1 MSRTLLIEQL
11 AAAIGREVY
20 IDVAKWHLYLRDAKL
35 HTPLAE
41 AFLPLL
47 EKGDLDRQQVQA
59 VLRQVT
65 VPLGGGQVSLSLDQL
80 VPQTSQDSLLELLN
94 RFRQDEL

>member
-1 MSRTLLIEQL
+1 MSRTPLIERL
-11 AAAIGREVY
+11 AAAIGGEIY

-47 EKGDLDRQQVQA
+47 EQGEVNRSHVQA
-59 VLRQVT
+59 VLQEVS
-65 VPLGGGQVSLSLDQL
+65 VPLGGGQESLSLDRL
-80 VPQTSQDSLLELLN
+80 VPKTNQDSLLELLN
-94 RFRQDEL
+94 HFRQDNL

>member
-1 MSRTLLIEQL
+1 MSRTPLIEQL
-11 AAAIGREVY
+11 ATAIGGEVY

-47 EKGDLDRQQVQA
+47 EQGDLNSNQVQA
-59 VLRQVT
+59 VLQEVT
-65 VPLGGGQVSLSLDQL
+65 VPLGGGQVSLSLDRL
-80 VPQTSQDSLLELLN
+80 VPPSNQQTLLEVLN
-94 RFRQDEL
+94 RFRQEEL

>member
-1 MSRTLLIEQL
+1 MSRTPLIEQL
-11 AAAIGREVY
+11 AAAIGGEVY

-47 EKGDLDRQQVQA
+47 EQGDLNSDQVQA
-59 VLRQVT
+59 VLQEVT
-65 VPLGGGQVSLSLDQL
+65 VPLGGGQVSLSLDRL
-80 VPQTSQDSLLELLN
+80 VPPPNQQTLLDVLN
-94 RFRQDEL
+94 RFRQEEL

>member
-1 MSRTLLIEQL
+1 LSRTPLIEQL
-11 AAAIGREVY
+11 ATAIGGEVY

-47 EKGDLDRQQVQA
+47 EQGDLNSNQVQA
-59 VLRQVT
+59 VLQEVT
-65 VPLGGGQVSLSLDQL
+65 VPLGGGQVSLSLDRL
-80 VPQTSQDSLLELLN
+80 VPPSNQQTLLEVLN
-94 RFRQDEL
+94 RFRQEEL

>member
-1 MSRTLLIEQL
+1 MSRTPLIEQL
-11 AAAIGREVY
+11 AAAIGGEVY

-47 EKGDLDRQQVQA
+47 EQGDLNSNQVQA
-59 VLRQVT
+59 VLQEVT
-65 VPLGGGQVSLSLDQL
+65 VPLGGGQVSLSLDRL
-80 VPQTSQDSLLELLN
+80 VPPSNQQTLLEVLN
-94 RFRQDEL
+94 RFRQEEL